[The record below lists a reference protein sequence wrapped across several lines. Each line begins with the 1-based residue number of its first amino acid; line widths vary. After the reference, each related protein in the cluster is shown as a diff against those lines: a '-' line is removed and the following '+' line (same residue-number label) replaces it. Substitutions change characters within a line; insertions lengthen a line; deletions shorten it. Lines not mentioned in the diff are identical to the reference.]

1 MAFGALSLKGR
12 ALRHLSRREHS
23 RAELERKLAPFAQE
37 LVAAQANEQAE
48 RPAEEGFEGRAEVQF
63 EGPGDARAVAAEQ
76 VAAALDDLTAKGLLS
91 DQRTAESMITGQAR
105 RLGVH
110 RLKQNMKAKG
120 LDRELIDAA
129 LEQAH
134 AQGLASELERA
145 RGLWQ
150 RRFGEPAADPAG
162 RAKQMRFL
170 AGRGFGGDVI
180 HRVLQDARDRD
191 QEQDQHEAQ
200 DQAP

>member
-23 RAELERKLAPFAQE
+23 RAELERKLAPFAQD
-37 LVAAQANEQAE
+37 LVDAQANEQAE
-48 RPAEEGFEGRAEVQF
+48 RPEEVGFEGRTEDCA
-63 EGPGDARAVAAEQ
+63 DARAAAAQ
-76 VAAALDDLTAKGLLS
+76 HLATALDDLAAKGLQS

-110 RLKQNMKAKG
+110 RLKQNMMAKG
-120 LDRELIDAA
+120 LGRELIATA

-134 AQGLASELERA
+134 AQGLDSELERA

-150 RRFGEPAADPAG
+150 RRFGEPAADAAG

-170 AGRGFGGDVI
+170 AGRGFGSDVI
-180 HRVLQDARDRD
+180 RRVLQEARAGEPTDFAD
-191 QEQDQHEAQ
+191 SS
-200 DQAP
+200 APDT